1 MSDNDSD
8 FGDGDILQVWV
19 ESPPKRSRLENN
31 NSGNHGNN
39 GNGGNGNNGNGDNGG
54 SGGNGGGHVVAE
66 MAVEVE
72 EEAVAVAVAVEE
84 ALAEA
89 SLFLC

>member
-1 MSDNDSD
+1 MTLATVTSFK
-8 FGDGDILQVWV
+8 FGLKVHPSEVGWRTTTVATMETMAMV
-19 ESPPKRSRLENN
+19 ETVTMETVTMAEVAEMAV
-31 NSGNHGNN
+31 
-39 GNGGNGNNGNGDNGG
+39 
-54 SGGNGGGHVVAE
+54 VVAE

-72 EEAVAVAVAVEE
+72 EEAVAVAVEE